1 MAFLIRSSG
10 AVVKDRE
17 TMEEILGTCGVSLE
31 FWPVQSSDRTA
42 ALLSANSPGAEEMEE
57 ILSEQDRYFQKL
69 REALGYQTRDLVVV
83 YPELPGLSAMLDRF
97 RPIHY
102 HEDDEVRYVVD
113 GEGVFGFVLPDGD
126 QVELLVEKGDFIRVP
141 RLLEHW
147 FRLTET
153 RRIKAIRYFTGT
165 AGWVPVYTGTPSLF
179 SGETAR
185 TA

>member
-1 MAFLIRSSG
+1 MAFLVRSGG

-17 TMEEILGTCGVSLE
+17 TMEQILGTCGVSLE
-31 FWPVQSSDRTA
+31 LWPVQSTDRTA
-42 ALLSANSPGAEEMEE
+42 ALLSRDSPGTEEVEE

-69 REALGYQTRDLVVV
+69 REAHGYQTRDLVVV